1 MRLYFQ
7 GMWKPTVLRTVK
19 LQFLNTTTTTT
30 ATATTTTT
38 AAATSTSTNTIT
50 MTHPAWIFQT
60 VVIP

>member
-1 MRLYFQ
+1 
-7 GMWKPTVLRTVK
+7 MWKPTVLRTVK
-19 LQFLNTTTTTT
+19 LQFLNTATTT
-30 ATATTTTT
+30 ATATTTTA